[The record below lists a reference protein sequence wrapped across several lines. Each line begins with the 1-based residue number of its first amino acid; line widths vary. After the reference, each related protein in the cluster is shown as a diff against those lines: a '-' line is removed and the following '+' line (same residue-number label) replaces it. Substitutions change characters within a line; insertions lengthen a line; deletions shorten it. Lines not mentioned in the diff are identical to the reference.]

1 LTTASATPRALGGTR
16 LDAALVV
23 LKEARYGIA
32 TAILAGFGRAV
43 SEVGSVLIVGGNI
56 TSADG
61 ISKTRTLTTA
71 IQLEARQGQYETAM
85 ILGAVLVALVLTVNA
100 VVIHFGDGGEPL
112 MLRATGVSQSFGGE
126 RGCSTTSPSRSTP
139 ARSSA
144 SSVLPASAKRRC
156 FGRSRSLEPDAGT
169 VDLGGTDAWTV
180 EESDRLALRRR
191 VGMVFQEASLFDAS
205 VGRNVEYGLR
215 VRSPWADRIA
225 ATLGLAET
233 PDAVRESLDVV
244 GLTDKTTQHA
254 DSLSG
259 GEAQRVSFARALAYD
274 PDVLLLDE
282 PTSDLDPRNTAV
294 IEEAIDEAQ
303 TRGIGVVVAT
313 HDMHQAERVAD
324 RVAVLLDD
332 GITEVGPTERIFENP
347 SDERTRKFI
356 SGELVY

>member
-1 LTTASATPRALGGTR
+1 
-16 LDAALVV
+16 
-23 LKEARYGIA
+23 
-32 TAILAGFGRAV
+32 
-43 SEVGSVLIVGGNI
+43 
-56 TSADG
+56 
-61 ISKTRTLTTA
+61 
-71 IQLEARQGQYETAM
+71 
-85 ILGAVLVALVLTVNA
+85 
-100 VVIHFGDGGEPL
+100 

-126 RGCSTTSPSRSTP
+126 RVFDHLSVEVDSGEVLAVIGPSGVGKTTLLRTL
-139 ARSSA
+139 A
-144 SSVLPASAKRRC
+144 L
-156 FGRSRSLEPDAGT
+156 SLEPDAGT
-169 VDLGGTDAWTV
+169 VALGGTDAWAA
-180 EESDRLALRRR
+180 EASERLALRRR

-215 VRSPWADRIA
+215 VRSSWGDRIA
-225 ATLGLAET
+225 AALGLAET

-244 GLTDKTTQHA
+244 GMVDKVTQHA

-274 PDVLLLDE
+274 PDILLLDE

-294 IEEAIDEAQ
+294 IEAAVAEASA
-303 TRGIGVVVAT
+303 RGIGVVVAT

-332 GITEVGPTERIFENP
+332 RVTEVGPTERVFENP